1 MKIVFLGLLVAA
13 VGAGVYY
20 DFNKRQNTPS
30 STSKD
35 LIVDKWKMDSLVVNK
50 ARDSSVKSHEGILNL
65 VDSSLKKYEF
75 EFRKDSLVL
84 QTINGKT
91 EDTSHYEFADSK
103 NILIWSDKDSTKTKW
118 NISKLDSTSL
128 VVKDADSVVF
138 YFQRMK

>member
-1 MKIVFLGLLVAA
+1 MKIVSLVPLVAA

-20 DFNKRQNTPS
+20 YPNKKQNTPS

-65 VDSSLKKYEF
+65 VDSSLKKYEI
-75 EFRKDSLVL
+75 EFRKDSLIL
-84 QTINGKT
+84 QILDGKIQ
-91 EDTSHYEFADSK
+91 DTSHYEFADDK
-103 NILIWSDKDSTKTKW
+103 NILIWSDLDSTKTKW

-128 VVKDADSVVF
+128 L
-138 YFQRMK
+138 

>member
-65 VDSSLKKYEF
+65 VDSSLKKYKF

>member
-1 MKIVFLGLLVAA
+1 MNIVFLGLLVAA

-128 VVKDADSVVF
+128 VVKDADSAVF